1 MSVEGDEMSIKSDMV
16 ECNTDTIILSC
27 FESGDLTVNKKG
39 HIAQK
44 QTAIA
49 VCFCFM
55 CRMCRFSIYIC
66 RIYDIIIG
74 EGEGFVF
81 FA

>member
-16 ECNTDTIILSC
+16 ACNTDTIILSC

-49 VCFCFM
+49 VCLF
-55 CRMCRFSIYIC
+55 Y
-66 RIYDIIIG
+66 
-74 EGEGFVF
+74 VPNVPF
-81 FA
+81 FYLHLSNL